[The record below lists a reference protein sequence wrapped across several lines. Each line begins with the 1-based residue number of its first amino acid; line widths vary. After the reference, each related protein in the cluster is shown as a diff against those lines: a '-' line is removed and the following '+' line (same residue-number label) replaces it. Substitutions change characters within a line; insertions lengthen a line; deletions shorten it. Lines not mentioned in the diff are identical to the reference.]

1 LMNYLL
7 SFPKRHPFIFGVGV
21 TTIKT
26 GGVDFCIQK
35 YVEKTENIDW
45 TRVTVFSVFGM
56 SFSGAWQH
64 FLFVKAMP
72 SLFPN
77 AVKFIE
83 KPLREKLRDR
93 KGLKEV
99 FFQNFIENGINN
111 PLLYFPIFYNIQ
123 EFLNNGFEHG
133 SVKRALSRYG
143 NNFKEDMFA
152 MWSVWVPAQLINFGF
167 SPLWLRVPFV
177 AFVSAL
183 WTAYVSIS
191 RGKFD
196 GFKHGE
202 HPTTENKIAAK
213 IEVLLEK

>member
-1 LMNYLL
+1 LIG
-7 SFPKRHPFIFGVGV
+7 PVA
-21 TTIKT
+21 
-26 GGVDFCIQK
+26 
-35 YVEKTENIDW
+35 
-45 TRVTVFSVFGM
+45 VFSGLGF
-56 SFSGAWQH
+56 SFNGSWQY

-72 SLFPN
+72 KLLPN

-83 KPLREKLRDR
+83 KPFMEKMKD
-93 KGLKEV
+93 KQGLKEV
-99 FFQNFIENGINN
+99 FIQNLIENGFNN
-111 PLLYFPIFYNIQ
+111 PILYFPIFYTIQ
-123 EFLNNGFEHG
+123 EFLNKGLEHG
-133 SVKRALSRYG
+133 SVKSALSRYG

-177 AFVSAL
+177 AVVSAL

-196 GFKHGE
+196 GDKKDE
-202 HPTTENKIAAK
+202 IPR